1 MIGTVSHTTPMV
13 WLRGSPSERACD
25 SPPVPACPLPYCL
38 RVIPTA
44 KKNGRWHESLF
55 GATEPVLARALGPT
69 RGPAN
74 PARDT
79 DPQKRWKSQRF
90 RRLVLQML
98 LEDDAPVPLIETA
111 VLITLDTFLAIL
123 CVVLALH

>member
-1 MIGTVSHTTPMV
+1 MLAPLLRSCHTNGQ
-13 WLRGSPSERACD
+13 R
-25 SPPVPACPLPYCL
+25 
-38 RVIPTA
+38 I
-44 KKNGRWHESLF
+44 GRWYESLF
-55 GATEPVLARALGPT
+55 GVTKPVLGRAFGPT

-79 DPQKRWKSQRF
+79 NRRKRRKSQRF
-90 RRLVLQML
+90 RRLVLQMQ

>member
-1 MIGTVSHTTPMV
+1 MIAFSVSRC
-13 WLRGSPSERACD
+13 LLGELCFLGLGSNTQI
-25 SPPVPACPLPYCL
+25 PYAE
-38 RVIPTA
+38 IPDRT
-44 KKNGRWHESLF
+44 NDPYLF
-55 GATEPVLARALGPT
+55 GAPPEAVSPG
-69 RGPAN
+69 N

-79 DPQKRWKSQRF
+79 NRRKRRKSQRF
-90 RRLVLQML
+90 RRLVLQMQ